1 MNPRQ
6 RRGVLLMAVAVVG
19 AVVVFF
25 MVAGYLGRVRAEV
38 GAKIEVLQLKQ
49 AVPAYTTLTG
59 DMFQPVMV
67 PRKWTPKTM
76 ISDPKQLSGQVAAT
90 DLPAG
95 AHLQQGMVMPAPLL
109 QPGQREIA
117 ILIDAETGVAGKVH
131 HGSIVDIY
139 ATFAASQSNKACAK
153 RIIRAARVIQIGQ
166 QTEQRDDRNAEVNE
180 VVPIT
185 FALSST
191 DSLKLTYA
199 ESFATKVRLA
209 LVGGQDGQAPP
220 QGEVCDATAAK

>member
-1 MNPRQ
+1 
-6 RRGVLLMAVAVVG
+6 MAVAVVG

-25 MVAGYLGRVRAEV
+25 MVANFLGQVRAEV
-38 GAKIEVLQLKQ
+38 GSKIEVLRLKQ
-49 AVPAYTTLTG
+49 AVPAYTTLTS
-59 DMFQPVMV
+59 DMFEPVKV
-67 PRKWTPKTM
+67 PRKWTPQTM
-76 ISDPKQLSGQVAAT
+76 IGDPKELSGQVAAT
-90 DLPAG
+90 DLPSG
-95 AHLQQGMVMPAPLL
+95 AYLQQGMVMPAPLL

-117 ILIDAETGVAGKVH
+117 ILIDAETGVAGKVNP
-131 HGSIVDIY
+131 GSIVDIY
-139 ATFAASQSNKACAK
+139 ATFPAAQNAKACAK
-153 RIIRAARVIQIGQ
+153 RVIRTARVIQVGQ
-166 QTEQRDDRNAEVNE
+166 QTEQRDARNAEVNA

-209 LVGGQDGQAPP
+209 LVGGQDTQAPP